1 MSGKMQTWALMSNF
15 ATPGQNFRTNK
26 LLLVALSLYTRTLR
40 QIRSD
45 TEGLTFFYVT
55 HNSYFA
61 LWRCN
66 VCILY
71 SVYWS
76 RCQKRVACSVGI
88 CRDVHSVCNVQCIY
102 YTSVHC
108 TVYYKLYCAC
118 TLYSSKP
125 AFSYRLSIHV
135 CGESPSCQDTEKNL
149 QYIYNEQ

>member
-1 MSGKMQTWALMSNF
+1 MSTF

-26 LLLVALSLYTRTLR
+26 CLLVALSLYTRTFW
-40 QIRSD
+40 QIRSH
-45 TEGLTFFYVT
+45 TEGLTFLYVT

-102 YTSVHC
+102 YTSVQYTTNCTVPVHC
-108 TVYYKLYCAC
+108 TVLNQHFPIGYQYTYCMWRVPIMSRHRKKFAVH
-118 TLYSSKP
+118 
-125 AFSYRLSIHV
+125 I
-135 CGESPSCQDTEKNL
+135 
-149 QYIYNEQ
+149 